1 MRASIYNKI
10 IEAKT
15 YTELKRKASIEAN
28 QRNNPHDIM
37 YVEIIKGAEPL
48 TVVRYNKKMPNN
60 TIIHGQW

>member
-1 MRASIYNKI
+1 MKASIYGKI

-28 QRNNPHDIM
+28 KRINPYDIM

-60 TIIHGQW
+60 TIQRGQW